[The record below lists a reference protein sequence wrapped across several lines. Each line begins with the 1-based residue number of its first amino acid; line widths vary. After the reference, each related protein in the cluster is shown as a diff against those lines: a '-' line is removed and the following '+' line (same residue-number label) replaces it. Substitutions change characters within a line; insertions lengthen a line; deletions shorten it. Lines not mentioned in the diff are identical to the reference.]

1 MVQRSQ
7 SPPEF
12 VLQTQETPRENLA
25 DLGQREYLV
34 QGREQG
40 HPMVAI
46 GYARCSTEEQSL
58 ESMAIDYQMKRL
70 EELCGTGN
78 VIRDERS
85 ATKCPLNKRPL
96 FWEAISRLRELPP
109 GVERRLIYTR
119 IDRIARTIEDGP
131 VIQQLCNEGIVFQGL
146 DSGQVM
152 QGAQGTMMLNM
163 ALMMAQYEQQLLGEK
178 LELKYVDRRKSKSP
192 MNRPPFGYVLE
203 KITDRDGI
211 KFRLVQHPVQAIQA
225 QQLFD
230 ALIANEGSI
239 NKTMRTYQF
248 DRMPKSARGLKIWFQ
263 NVAHIGHTKYP
274 GHTTRSGKLVEGE
287 LIKNTHAS
295 LVSEEKFNLVQILL
309 GERAFKER
317 PANQERE
324 RHPLNGILRCPC
336 CGYLAS
342 FTQKVY
348 RAKANGLGRHAG
360 RYKPGELRVS
370 HNASCR
376 YKRQNRCDVDLTTGC
391 FSKWTI
397 DALKEQAWE
406 MLIERAQKLSI
417 HSPTQGEISKEEL
430 ELMAGIKALEAI
442 PGETMKV
449 QIDSMKAQ
457 LDQYKFKRDG
467 KVRAANTKVAE
478 FLAFDIDVKGLNDMN
493 TSEQNELFHAFIHRI
508 VPPYKDQPAIIDPV
522 F

>member
-1 MVQRSQ
+1 
-7 SPPEF
+7 
-12 VLQTQETPRENLA
+12 
-25 DLGQREYLV
+25 
-34 QGREQG
+34 
-40 HPMVAI
+40 MVAI

-58 ESMAIDYQMKRL
+58 ESMAIDYQIKRL

-78 VIRDERS
+78 VLRDEKS
-85 ATKCPLNKRPL
+85 ATKCPLNKRPK
-96 FWEAISRLRELPP
+96 FWEAIDRLRELPQ
-109 GVERRLIYTR
+109 GIETRLIYTR
-119 IDRIARTIEDGP
+119 LDRIARTMKDSS
-131 VIQQLCNEGIVFQGL
+131 VIQELCKEGIVFQGL
-146 DSGQVM
+146 DSGEVM

-163 ALMMAQYEQQLLGEK
+163 GLMMAQYEQELLGEK
-178 LELKYVDRRKSKSP
+178 LEAKYRDRRKSKSP

-211 KFRLVQHPVQAIQA
+211 KFRLVQHPVRAIQA

-239 NKTMRTYQF
+239 HKTMRTYRF
-248 DRMPKSARGLKIWFQ
+248 DRMPKSSRGLKIWFQ
-263 NVAHIGHTKYP
+263 NIAHIGHTKYP
-274 GHTTRSGKLVEGE
+274 GHTTRSGKVVEGE
-287 LIKNTHAS
+287 LIKNTHPP
-295 LVSEEKFNLVQILL
+295 LVSEETFNRVQILL

-317 PANQERE
+317 PANKERE

-348 RAKANGLGRHAG
+348 RAKGNGLGRHAG
-360 RYKPGELRVS
+360 QFKTGELRVS

-376 YKRQNRCDVDLTTGC
+376 YKRQNRCDVDITSGC

-406 MLIERAQKLSI
+406 MLIKRSHELSL
-417 HSPTQGEISKEEL
+417 HNPTQSEISKEEL

-442 PGETMKV
+442 PGETMKG
-449 QIDSMKAQ
+449 QIELMKEQ

-478 FLAFDIDVKGLNDMN
+478 FLAFDMDVEDLNALS
-493 TSEQNELFHAFIHRI
+493 TTEQNKLFHAFFHRV
-508 VPPYKDQPAIIDPV
+508 VPPYKGQPAIIDPV